1 MSHPGMPQWTLC
13 VEGSDK
19 SCMFSF
25 TSFNPVL
32 QNCALSHTEP
42 MMFYDD
48 DTLSMCVFIFTPFPL
63 PHTSLPQVSLA
74 APTHS
79 AKAILNVPLK
89 ACTTE

>member
-48 DTLSMCVFIFTPFPL
+48 DTLHVCIYF
-63 PHTSLPQVSLA
+63 HTIPSSAHFLPQVSLA